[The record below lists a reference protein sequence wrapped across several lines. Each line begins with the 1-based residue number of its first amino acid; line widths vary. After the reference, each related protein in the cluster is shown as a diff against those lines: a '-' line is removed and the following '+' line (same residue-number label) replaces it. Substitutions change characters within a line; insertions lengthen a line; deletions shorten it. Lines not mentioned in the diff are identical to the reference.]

1 VSLEPLLA
9 RASGAPA
16 RVVLAG
22 GDVERLAAAVRE
34 RAPGLAIAA
43 VLGPGGTPPEQHPRL
58 VDVARLLRDRYPE
71 RVRDGIHALDLAADP
86 LRLGAALVELG
97 TADALVAGP
106 DLDPDLL
113 CDAALWALGN
123 PEDGL
128 PLRTAHW
135 LLLAGG
141 ELYGMADCLLA
152 GELDAAERAALA
164 RSVAAIHT
172 RLGDRLPHVAFLG
185 GPGGHD
191 DEAMLAAA
199 VDELARRLPGTPAG
213 ADRRVRF
220 RERANVLI
228 FPGGV
233 SGHLALRTAREMS
246 GALMLGPVLLGL
258 GGVVAGVAEDAKVE
272 EMAGTVALAAL
283 VAARAGT

>member
-233 SGHLALRTAREMS
+233 SRHLALR
-246 GALMLGPVLLGL
+246 L